1 LVDGQVGIGVYF
13 LERRA
18 SRTAAAVSR
27 VAAILEH
34 RSERG
39 SEGATWRTP
48 PNVLP
53 EYQRKQARDGYYNLG
68 VAHGVPG
75 ILYFLAQ
82 AAALGIET
90 PNVSSL
96 AVEGVRWLLAQEQP
110 SMNSSFTY
118 WVLGGEPTRDSR
130 IAWCYGD
137 LGIGMLLLEI
147 ARLLQRE
154 DWTNYAM
161 CLLRRCAVRPPD
173 GIVDAALCHGA
184 LGVALI
190 FNRLYH
196 RTADAD
202 FRDAALHYYLMGID
216 LAERALKSGISN
228 RNLLEGTVGIALA
241 LLSGLTV
248 VEPRW
253 DRKLLLSGF

>member
-1 LVDGQVGIGVYF
+1 
-13 LERRA
+13 
-18 SRTAAAVSR
+18 
-27 VAAILEH
+27 
-34 RSERG
+34 
-39 SEGATWRTP
+39 
-48 PNVLP
+48 
-53 EYQRKQARDGYYNLG
+53 
-68 VAHGVPG
+68 
-75 ILYFLAQ
+75 
-82 AAALGIET
+82 
-90 PNVSSL
+90 
-96 AVEGVRWLLAQEQP
+96 
-110 SMNSSFTY
+110 
-118 WVLGGEPTRDSR
+118 
-130 IAWCYGD
+130 
-137 LGIGMLLLEI
+137 
-147 ARLLQRE
+147 
-154 DWTNYAM
+154 
-161 CLLRRCAVRPPD
+161 LRRCAVRPPD